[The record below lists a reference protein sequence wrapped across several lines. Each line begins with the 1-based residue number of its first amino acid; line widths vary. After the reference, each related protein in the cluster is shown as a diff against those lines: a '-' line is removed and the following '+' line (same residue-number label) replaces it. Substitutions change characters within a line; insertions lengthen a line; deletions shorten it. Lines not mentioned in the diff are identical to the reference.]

1 MVRGEMDKVVRYAV
15 VSIEATE
22 EYLTDKG
29 EESAEA
35 GWEIIEIE
43 IDKYLGGF
51 NRFADPKVPN
61 ARFIEWEE
69 SDA

>member
-1 MVRGEMDKVVRYAV
+1 MDKVVRYAV
-15 VSIEATE
+15 VAIEATE

-29 EESAEA
+29 EAPAEA

-69 SDA
+69 KE